1 MQMENKKSKFTSDIV
16 FTKAVKEIQEQLGSR
31 KSYAV
36 MEERGSWQTQIDSS
50 LEHFI
55 TNIDSFYFGTA
66 NGEGQPYIQH
76 RGGPMGFLKV
86 LDNKHLAFADF
97 SGNRQYI
104 SIGNLAENNKCTIFL
119 MDYPNRTRI
128 KIWGTAAVVD
138 DDAELLK
145 SLSDATYRSRVERA
159 IIFTVAALDVNCP
172 QHIQPR
178 FTKEQLD
185 PILNPLKERITEL
198 ETILEEKKI
207 EF

>member
-1 MQMENKKSKFTSDIV
+1 MENRKSEFTSDIV
-16 FTKAVKEIQEQLGSR
+16 FTKAVKEIQERMGSR

-36 MEERGSWQTQIDSS
+36 MEERGAWQTEIDSS
-50 LEHFI
+50 LEQFI
-55 TNIDSFYFGTA
+55 ANIDSFYFGTA
-66 NGEGQPYIQH
+66 NGKGQPYIQH

-86 LDNKHLAFADF
+86 LDNKRLAFADF

-104 SIGNLAENNKCTIFL
+104 SIGNLAENNKSTIFL

-128 KIWGTAAVVD
+128 KIWGTTAVVD

-145 SLSDATYRSRVERA
+145 SLSDSSYRSRVERA
-159 IIFTVAALDVNCP
+159 LVFTVAALDVNCP

-198 ETILEEKKI
+198 ESILKEKKI
-207 EF
+207 AF